1 LATKLT
7 ENSAITEKIW
17 ATQNTTYTYKENYL
31 KEFKMC
37 FCLDDSVPSDKNESN
52 ENESNENESN
62 ESVRNLPLISEQ
74 FNKKKSFELKMGP
87 GLYVIWNTT
96 INKFYVGQSNNV
108 PARLSSHWRELE
120 IRRHECRLMQE
131 H

>member
-1 LATKLT
+1 MKETRISGYSSLKG
-7 ENSAITEKIW
+7 AIAE
-17 ATQNTTYTYKENYL
+17 
-31 KEFKMC
+31 C
-37 FCLDDSVPSDKNESN
+37 D
-52 ENESNENESN
+52 
-62 ESVRNLPLISEQ
+62 
-74 FNKKKSFELKMGP
+74 FELKMGP
-87 GLYVIWNTT
+87 GLYVIWNTA